1 METYNYTKK
10 VKRYQNTLF
19 LVCSSLATSNRNLQ
33 LPGSSEHFRLYDTHL
48 HCTATYMKC
57 ILYVSVNG
65 NVYLRGRKDLC
76 PEEEEEG
83 AVVEV
88 AGALSTGPGLAALG
102 LGRSWQEL
110 VQAHAAGSLEGPI

>member
-1 METYNYTKK
+1 MVGGSAAQTNDGLET
-10 VKRYQNTLF
+10 
-19 LVCSSLATSNRNLQ
+19 S
-33 LPGSSEHFRLYDTHL
+33 D
-48 HCTATYMKC
+48 
-57 ILYVSVNG
+57 
-65 NVYLRGRKDLC
+65 LRGRKDLC

-110 VQAHAAGSLEGPI
+110 VQAHAAGSLEGQEISGVLQQVLAGLELAARALVQASLLSP